1 MVRGNGR
8 DTPRRAGVEPH
19 TGKGRTQA
27 PGSWLLVFLRESLRT
42 EVSGTASVLS
52 GEMGGKVTGFAH
64 LYGGVHSSPTL
75 HWTHVL
81 TSPVF

>member
-8 DTPRRAGVEPH
+8 DTPRRAGVEPR

-52 GEMGGKVTGFAH
+52 GEMGGKVTG
-64 LYGGVHSSPTL
+64 
-75 HWTHVL
+75 WL
-81 TSPVF
+81 TYMAGSIVPPHCTGHMC